1 MLFGFPL
8 LSLII
13 WLPIIVGIA
22 VLATGSDRNAQIAR
36 LLAFSGSILGLLVAI
51 PLYTEFDST
60 TSVVQFVENHVWID
74 RFNVNYHLGVDGISM
89 PLIVLN
95 CFITP
100 LVIVAG
106 WQVIQ
111 ERVSQYM
118 GAFLIMSGIVNGVLS

>member
-118 GAFLIMSGIVNGVLS
+118 GAFLIMSGIVNGVFS